1 MPLTISEQKEL
12 DAINAQLSSV
22 DTEQKP
28 SGVKAA
34 ALGFVDTLAS
44 AGMEGSGA
52 ALGGAVGAFPLF
64 SVPTAGLSI
73 PIGAGL
79 GAIGG
84 YLAKEYGHGREPT
97 IGGATEAGLMG
108 ATPIGQLGGAGVRE
122 VVREGGKQI
131 ASSLAGTT
139 AKTLMEEGRVPT
151 AKEAGLSVAGAAV
164 GTGLG
169 RATASTRLTQS
180 QALAAQRQAQQ
191 AETDDALRMWQALG
205 GVTDPVQANPSAV
218 THAVEAVGGKAAIA
232 GEATLRNTL
241 AAGDIVR
248 AQIGLNPNSPLTNT
262 QLNILRNQVSR
273 VYDTISSLSPRSEAL
288 IDRLGTTREQARN
301 YWREYGSNNSV
312 DALNNARRLDTAAQT
327 IEQSLERIVNRVDPN
342 LMPQFRDARRTLSQI
357 HVVDSALT
365 GPETGLINPKVIGKI
380 HDTNPGLLTDG
391 LRAIGAAAN
400 IQPQIMGPYVRLPSG
415 TSNAVA
421 NAAVTAGL
429 ATLNA
434 PGLAAGF
441 IASRVTGI
449 NPASIL
455 SRSDIY
461 QNVMGIPRYQSGPTQ
476 NVSNFLMRTSRAAGQ
491 QPNQQ
496 QDQQP

>member
-1 MPLTISEQKEL
+1 MPLTISQQKEL
-12 DAINAQLSSV
+12 DEINAKLSSLGV
-22 DTEQKP
+22 EEKP
-28 SGVKAA
+28 SGAKEMAIGLA
-34 ALGFVDTLAS
+34 DTLLS

-52 ALGGAVGAFPLF
+52 ALGGAIGAFPLL

-79 GAIGG
+79 GAVAG
-84 YLAKEYGHGREPT
+84 YLTKEYAHGREPT
-97 IGGATEAGLMG
+97 LGGTTEAALMG
-108 ATPIGQLGGAGVRE
+108 ATPIGQLAGAGTRA
-122 VVREGGKQI
+122 VVGEGARQL

-139 AKTLMEEGRVPT
+139 AKTLMDEDRVPT
-151 AKEAGLSVAGAAV
+151 LKEYALSTTGAVV
-164 GTGLG
+164 GTGIG
-169 RATASTRLTQS
+169 RATATQRLTPA
-180 QALAAQRQAQQ
+180 QARAAQRQAQQ

-205 GVTDPVQANPSAV
+205 GTTDPVQANPSAV
-218 THAVEAVGGKAAIA
+218 THVVEAVGGKAAIA

-241 AAGDIVR
+241 ASGDIIR
-248 AQIGLNPNSPLTNT
+248 AQIGLAPDSPLTNRT
-262 QLNILRNQVSR
+262 LNLLRDQVSR
-273 VYDTISSLSPRSEAL
+273 VYDTISSLNPRAEAL

-312 DALNNARRLDTAAQT
+312 EALNNARRLDGAAQT

-365 GPETGLINPKVIGKI
+365 GPETGLVNPRVIGKI
-380 HDTNPGLLTDG
+380 HDTNPNLLTDG

-429 ATLNA
+429 ATLSNPA
-434 PGLAAGF
+434 LAAGF
-441 IASRVTGI
+441 VASRLTGV
-449 NPASIL
+449 NPAALL

-461 QNVMGIPRYQSGPTQ
+461 QNVMGIPRYASGPTQ

-491 QPNQQ
+491 QSNQQ

>member
-12 DAINAQLSSV
+12 DEINAQLSKAGAEEKSSGAKDMAIGLA
-22 DTEQKP
+22 DTI
-28 SGVKAA
+28 
-34 ALGFVDTLAS
+34 LS

-84 YLAKEYGHGREPT
+84 YLSKEYIHGREPT
-97 IGGATEAGLMG
+97 LGGTTEAGLMG
-108 ATPIGQLGGAGVRE
+108 ATPIGALAGAGTRE
-122 VVREGGKQI
+122 VVREGAKQL

-139 AKTLMEEGRVPT
+139 AKTIMDKGRIPT
-151 AKEAGLSVAGAAV
+151 AEEAALSAAGAVV
-164 GTGLG
+164 GTGLT
-169 RATASTRLTQS
+169 RATATTRLTPA
-180 QALAAQRQAQQ
+180 QARAAQRQAQQ

-205 GVTDPVQANPSAV
+205 GITDPVQANPSAV
-218 THAVEAVGGKAAIA
+218 THLVEAVGGKAVIA

-248 AQIGLNPNSPLTNT
+248 AQIGLSPESPLTHT
-262 QLNILRNQVSR
+262 TLNLLRERVSR
-273 VYDTISSLSPRSEAL
+273 VYDTISSLNPRAEAL

-312 DALNNARRLDTAAQT
+312 EALNNARRLDVAAQT
-327 IEQSLERIVNRVDPN
+327 IEQSLERIVNRADPN

-357 HVVDSALT
+357 HVVDNALT

-380 HDTNPGLLTDG
+380 HDVNPGLLTDG

-400 IQPQIMGPYVRLPSG
+400 IQPHIMGPYVRLPSG

-449 NPASIL
+449 NPASAL

-461 QNVMGIPRYQSGPTQ
+461 QNIMGIPRYQSGQTQ
-476 NVSNFLMRTSRAAGQ
+476 NITNFLTRTSRAAGQ
-491 QPNQQ
+491 QSNQQ